1 MNTGRDYA
9 AKRSFEQTPEP
20 PPEVAG
26 DVDVAGARP
35 GQSFVIH
42 QHHARRL
49 HFDLRLEMLNGS
61 TPVLVSWAVPK
72 NLPIQKGQKVLAV
85 KVEDHPFEYGG
96 FSGSI
101 PAGNYGAGEVRIF
114 DSGTYKL
121 TEQAEGKLTIR
132 LVGRRM
138 KGVWHLI
145 RTGRDGKDWLAML
158 RAWEGDPPEP
168 PPLVEPMVPARS
180 VLPFD
185 DPAWAFEPKL
195 EGERAFVV
203 WENRST
209 RLLSGEMEDITAD
222 HSALGKAGERL
233 VALDAIVDGVIVGR
247 DKDQQFLA
255 FDLLYQD
262 GHSLLEEPYRRRRV
276 LLEEAVVPGGAVMVS
291 TSVPEAGVA
300 VFEFARQ
307 HGLPGV
313 VAKELDSRYEP
324 GPSEGWLTFTAQG

>member
-1 MNTGRDYA
+1 MNARDYA

-26 DVDVAGARP
+26 DVAVSRARP
-35 GQSFVIH
+35 GKSFVIH

-49 HFDLRLEMLNGS
+49 HFDLRLEMLNGE

-85 KVEDHPFEYGG
+85 KVEDHPFEYGA

-114 DSGTYKL
+114 DSGTYEL
-121 TEQAEGKLTIR
+121 TEQAEGKLTR

-158 RAWEGDPPEP
+158 REWKGDSPEP
-168 PPLVEPMVPARS
+168 PPLVEPMVPARTS
-180 VLPFD
+180 PPFD
-185 DPAWAFEPKL
+185 GPAWAFEPKL

-209 RLLSGEMEDITAD
+209 RLVSAELNDITSD
-222 HSALGKAGERL
+222 HPALSKAGERV
-233 VALDAIVDGVIVGR
+233 VALNAIVDGVMVGN
-247 DKDQQFLA
+247 DKSEQFSA
-255 FDLLYQD
+255 FDLLYMD
-262 GHSLLEEPYRRRRV
+262 GHSLVDEPYSRRRE
-276 LLEEAVVPGGAVMVS
+276 LLEQAMVPGGAVMVT
-291 TSVPEAGVA
+291 TSVPEAGKA
-300 VFEFARQ
+300 VFEFAEK

-313 VAKELDSRYEP
+313 VAKKIDSRYEP
-324 GPSEGWLTFTAQG
+324 GPSENWLTVDENGRS